1 MISLQSRLGSERSN
15 ACAAVSSDASASC
28 GHNEGT
34 TPIDTRIDASRGSG
48 ACVPTQCA
56 TSELGNSHPT
66 LIVKGTN
73 REREVQRPT
82 LTRPC
87 ARCTLLFISRITPS
101 RSRGR
106 SHCTSC
112 ARIIFAAY
120 AQRRREKLAAL
131 RRAYRDEQIRRERSS
146 LLALEGTVLEQTP
159 RHSARCPP

>member
-56 TSELGNSHPT
+56 TSEPGNSHPT

-73 REREVQRPT
+73 QEQEVQRPT
-82 LTRPC
+82 ITRPC
-87 ARCTLLFISRITPS
+87 PRCTLLFLARITPS
-101 RSRGR
+101 RPRGR
-106 SHCTSC
+106 PYCTSC
-112 ARIIFAAY
+112 HRIICAAY
-120 AQRRREKLAAL
+120 MQRRRDKLAAM
-131 RRAYRDEQIRRERSS
+131 RREYRDEQIRRERSS